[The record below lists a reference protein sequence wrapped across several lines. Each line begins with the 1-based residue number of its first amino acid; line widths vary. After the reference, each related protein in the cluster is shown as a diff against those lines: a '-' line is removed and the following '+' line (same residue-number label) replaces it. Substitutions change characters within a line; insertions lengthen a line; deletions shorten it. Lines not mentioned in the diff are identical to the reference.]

1 MMKLAP
7 KIWPAL
13 GLKLWKDE
21 RGQSTVEYI
30 LMLAVVVMIAMK
42 FKSTFLKQMDGI
54 VGDVSSNIKNVVSDQ
69 Q

>member
-1 MMKLAP
+1 MMKLAS
-7 KIWPAL
+7 KFWPAL

-21 RGQSTVEYI
+21 RGQSTTEYI

-42 FKSTFLKQMDGI
+42 FKKTFLQQMDGI
-54 VGDVSSNIKNVVSDQ
+54 VGSVSNNIKEVVEQ